1 MQPSNLPTSL
11 PSTDPSNTPS
21 ASPSTLK
28 PSLQPTVAQQ
38 SLRPANANP
47 PSTTVTVEPS
57 FLLLGLTT
65 TKPTEKVKDRSS
77 ASSNQ
82 ALQGPN
88 AAGIIA
94 AVVLASLLC
103 CVLIVFFCVRYYRR
117 NENLR
122 GVFGRNMD
130 TEISSWINSNS
141 GGINIMKREGQNDD
155 DKYTTNTREKDD
167 SKTNFSFTNLARGT
181 LQSIR
186 LSSRLGFAADVNPM
200 ISPAPASETGK
211 EVASDEFH
219 MNYLGYGESASDV
232 PVSSSSSSRVVSSS
246 SKIRLDQDRST
257 SVDVVV
263 DPFRSTFHD
272 QRSYVVSSDSQTI

>member
-1 MQPSNLPTSL
+1 M
-11 PSTDPSNTPS
+11 
-21 ASPSTLK
+21 
-28 PSLQPTVAQQ
+28 
-38 SLRPANANP
+38 
-47 PSTTVTVEPS
+47 
-57 FLLLGLTT
+57 
-65 TKPTEKVKDRSS
+65 DR
-77 ASSNQ
+77 
-82 ALQGPN
+82 
-88 AAGIIA
+88 
-94 AVVLASLLC
+94 
-103 CVLIVFFCVRYYRR
+103 
-117 NENLR
+117 
-122 GVFGRNMD
+122 
-130 TEISSWINSNS
+130 EISSWINSNS
-141 GGINIMKREGQNDD
+141 GGINIMKREGQNDN
-155 DKYTTNTREKDD
+155 DKYTTTTREKDD

-219 MNYLGYGESASDV
+219 MNYQGYGESASDV